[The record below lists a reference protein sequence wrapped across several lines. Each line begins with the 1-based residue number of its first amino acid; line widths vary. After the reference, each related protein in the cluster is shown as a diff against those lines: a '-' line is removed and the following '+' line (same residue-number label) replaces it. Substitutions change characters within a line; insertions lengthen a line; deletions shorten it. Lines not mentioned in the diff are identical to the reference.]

1 MTNVVEQI
9 VKLIGEPRNYGT
21 PMFKSE
27 LKFVVFF
34 FSFLFPLSSCSDNVK
49 QTRFKTAYH
58 YADNILPF

>member
-27 LKFVVFF
+27 LNLF
-34 FSFLFPLSSCSDNVK
+34 FSFPFPLSSCSDNVNRLNLK
-49 QTRFKTAYH
+49 LHDY
-58 YADNILPF
+58 YADNILAF